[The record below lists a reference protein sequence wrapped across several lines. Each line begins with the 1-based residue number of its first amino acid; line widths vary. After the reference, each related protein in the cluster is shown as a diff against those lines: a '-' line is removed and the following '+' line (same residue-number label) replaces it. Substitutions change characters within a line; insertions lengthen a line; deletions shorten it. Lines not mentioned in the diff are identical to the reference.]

1 MVWSRLSETLY
12 FFRQHWLSLLRLL
25 LPVLLPASL
34 LINYRYHVVHAGNAE
49 QAAADGLAMGVQLLA
64 GLLANALV
72 ARYTL
77 AETGNGALERPSQV
91 WSDALARLPALFV
104 VQIVTGVLIFMGLLL
119 LIVPGIW
126 LMGVLMPAYVLV
138 MAEQVSGIEAVKQAW
153 SRFRPAAWQI
163 AASIGVL
170 IAGLILCMGLLELLE
185 NLLAGKGAQWGWL
198 AGALLDVAGLL
209 LAQVVMI
216 LLVRFYDL
224 ERSARSEA

>member
-1 MVWSRLSETLY
+1 MVWSRLSEALY
-12 FFRQHWLSLLRLL
+12 FFRQHWLPLLRLL

-34 LINYRYHVVHAGNAE
+34 LINYRYHAVYGGDAE
-49 QAAADGLAMGVQLLA
+49 KAASDGLAMGVQLLA

-77 AETGNGALERPSQV
+77 IETGNQPSERSGQV
-91 WSDALARLPALFV
+91 WSEALARIPSLFV

-119 LIVPGIW
+119 LIVPGVW

-138 MAEQVSGIEAVKQAW
+138 MAEQMSGIEAVKQAW

-163 AASIGVL
+163 AASLGAL
-170 IAGLILCMGLLELLE
+170 IAGLILCMGLLEWLEHLLVGQE
-185 NLLAGKGAQWGWL
+185 WPWRWL

-224 ERSARSEA
+224 ERSAQKET